1 MAEHGPG
8 SASQDGRDSMPV
20 SRQRG
25 VADGI
30 DAAMQ
35 WQQPADPNP
44 IVHLVPLQPEPE
56 QLTARNH
63 PVLAGRNRGDRPIA
77 SASYEFA

>member
-1 MAEHGPG
+1 
-8 SASQDGRDSMPV
+8 MPV
-20 SRQRG
+20 SRQRS

-30 DAAMQ
+30 DTAMQ

-44 IVHLVPLQPEPE
+44 IVQLVPSETE
-56 QLTARNH
+56 GEELTPRDH
-63 PVLAGRNRGDRPIA
+63 PVLAGRNRADRPIV